1 MKLKNVIQ
9 TKLAKTLV
17 AALMIGSISN
27 TGFTVQAEEATQNEQ
42 NDVVEMASV
51 SGNDSV
57 VAVKE
62 KTYPTI
68 KTVIL
73 AGGTMAKYVGGQ
85 VLSLIHIFQSERH
98 HYPSMTDADI
108 WLWQTHQKYRFL
120 WPVSADPAGRH
131 PAR

>member
-42 NDVVEMASV
+42 NDVVEMASA

-85 VLSLIHIFQSERH
+85 VAS
-98 HYPSMTDADI
+98 PNV
-108 WLWQTHQKYRFL
+108 
-120 WPVSADPAGRH
+120 WPNNYKPANGDFHCLQVIR
-131 PAR
+131 

>member
-42 NDVVEMASV
+42 NDVVEMASA

-73 AGGTMAKYVGGQ
+73 AGGNIKA
-85 VLSLIHIFQSERH
+85 
-98 HYPSMTDADI
+98 
-108 WLWQTHQKYRFL
+108 
-120 WPVSADPAGRH
+120 VSGRK
-131 PAR
+131 

>member
-51 SGNDSV
+51 SGNDSSCCRGR
-57 VAVKE
+57 E
-62 KTYPTI
+62 
-68 KTVIL
+68 IL
-73 AGGTMAKYVGGQ
+73 SHHQNGD
-85 VLSLIHIFQSERH
+85 SCWRH
-98 HYPSMTDADI
+98 HGKI
-108 WLWQTHQKYRFL
+108 C
-120 WPVSADPAGRH
+120 GRTGSQ
-131 PAR
+131 PQRMAQ

>member
-51 SGNDSV
+51 RENLSHHQNGDSCW
-57 VAVKE
+57 
-62 KTYPTI
+62 
-68 KTVIL
+68 
-73 AGGTMAKYVGGQ
+73 
-85 VLSLIHIFQSERH
+85 RH
-98 HYPSMTDADI
+98 HGKI
-108 WLWQTHQKYRFL
+108 C
-120 WPVSADPAGRH
+120 GRTGSQ
-131 PAR
+131 PQRMAQ

>member
-57 VAVKE
+57 AVKE

-73 AGGTMAKYVGGQ
+73 AGGTMANMW
-85 VLSLIHIFQSERH
+85 EDR
-98 HYPSMTDADI
+98 
-108 WLWQTHQKYRFL
+108 
-120 WPVSADPAGRH
+120 
-131 PAR
+131 

>member
-57 VAVKE
+57 AE
-62 KTYPTI
+62 N
-68 KTVIL
+68 
-73 AGGTMAKYVGGQ
+73 
-85 VLSLIHIFQSERH
+85 LSHHQNGDSCWRH
-98 HYPSMTDADI
+98 HGKI
-108 WLWQTHQKYRFL
+108 C
-120 WPVSADPAGRH
+120 GRTGSQ
-131 PAR
+131 PQRMAP

>member
-42 NDVVEMASV
+42 NDVVEMASA

-62 KTYPTI
+62 KTYPNI

-73 AGGTMAKYVGGQ
+73 AGGTMQ
-85 VLSLIHIFQSERH
+85 NMWEDR
-98 HYPSMTDADI
+98 
-108 WLWQTHQKYRFL
+108 
-120 WPVSADPAGRH
+120 
-131 PAR
+131 

>member
-42 NDVVEMASV
+42 NDVVEMASA

-62 KTYPTI
+62 KTYPNI

-73 AGGTMAKYVGGQ
+73 AGGTMAKYV
-85 VLSLIHIFQSERH
+85 EDR
-98 HYPSMTDADI
+98 
-108 WLWQTHQKYRFL
+108 
-120 WPVSADPAGRH
+120 
-131 PAR
+131 

>member
-42 NDVVEMASV
+42 NDAVEMASA

-73 AGGTMAKYVGGQ
+73 LEAPWQNMLEGIKPQRMAQ
-85 VLSLIHIFQSERH
+85 
-98 HYPSMTDADI
+98 
-108 WLWQTHQKYRFL
+108 
-120 WPVSADPAGRH
+120 
-131 PAR
+131 